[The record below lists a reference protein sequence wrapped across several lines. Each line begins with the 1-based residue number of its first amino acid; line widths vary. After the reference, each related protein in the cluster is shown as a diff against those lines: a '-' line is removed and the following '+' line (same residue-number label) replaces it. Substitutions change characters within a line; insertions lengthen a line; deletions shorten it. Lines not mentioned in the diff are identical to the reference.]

1 MSRNSRICES
11 AVQYR
16 FCLKTFNSLIA
27 RAVRTISRQGQPY
40 IVLRPRSCWILRQV
54 DDGFDMLNIEDYSK
68 IKTEND
74 KVRGRA
80 KVKVSQFVFRPN
92 TIEILHA

>member
-1 MSRNSRICES
+1 
-11 AVQYR
+11 
-16 FCLKTFNSLIA
+16 
-27 RAVRTISRQGQPY
+27 
-40 IVLRPRSCWILRQV
+40 
-54 DDGFDMLNIEDYSK
+54 MLNIEDYSK